1 MRSEEESW
9 IEVGIASEGLVVLVM
24 IDPRHGECFPHFI
37 YYNFDRALSVIAILP
52 SFQSVPAS
60 SLRKR
65 EIAKQRV
72 SAPGDSA

>member
-9 IEVGIASEGLVVLVM
+9 IEVGMASEEGLVVLVM
-24 IDPRHGECFPHFI
+24 IDPSHGECFPHFI

-65 EIAKQRV
+65 
-72 SAPGDSA
+72 

>member
-9 IEVGIASEGLVVLVM
+9 IEVGMASEEGWVVLVM

-65 EIAKQRV
+65 
-72 SAPGDSA
+72 

>member
-1 MRSEEESW
+1 MCVRMSSEEESW
-9 IEVGIASEGLVVLVM
+9 IEVGMASEEGLVVLVM

-65 EIAKQRV
+65 
-72 SAPGDSA
+72 